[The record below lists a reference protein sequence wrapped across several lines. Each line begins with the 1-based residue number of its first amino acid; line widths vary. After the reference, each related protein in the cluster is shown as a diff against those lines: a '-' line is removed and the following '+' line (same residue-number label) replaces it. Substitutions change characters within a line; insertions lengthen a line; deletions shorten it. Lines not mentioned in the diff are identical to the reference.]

1 MKLFTVTIKEVHRQ
15 IVSVQAKDKIDA
27 ILRVQ
32 NGEGVYINGTEYLDT
47 LSVDRWDVEEAGK
60 K

>member
-15 IVSVQAKDKIDA
+15 LVSVQAEDMIDA

-32 NGEGVYINGTEYLDT
+32 DGEGVYINGTEYVDT